1 MLEGSEVT
9 GKNKHALGTGIR
21 TMYGIGLSN
30 DRCYIHIYYYII
42 IYDMHDILTDPNHGT
57 CILVCLAF
65 AQLLL
70 VPAMA
75 KEEKTT
81 HSLLAKKWENIPE
94 LRRKA
99 QRLELATCQHQPSHP
114 DHEARCIQN
123 RLFTSF
129 RFHRSP

>member
-42 IYDMHDILTDPNHGT
+42 IYYMHDILTDPNHGT

-65 AQLLL
+65 AQ
-70 VPAMA
+70 
-75 KEEKTT
+75 
-81 HSLLAKKWENIPE
+81 
-94 LRRKA
+94 
-99 QRLELATCQHQPSHP
+99 
-114 DHEARCIQN
+114 
-123 RLFTSF
+123 TSF
-129 RFHRSP
+129 GASHGERREDHPFASS